1 MPTLNE
7 AVATTCAVVAQR
19 KIFCK
24 LPFAGIY
31 AVMLSTL
38 LVSLP
43 SAEME
48 KLCPAAEA
56 GTVMV
61 SVSLLLPVYPDTLA
75 PAGRAEVSRV

>member
-1 MPTLNE
+1 
-7 AVATTCAVVAQR
+7 
-19 KIFCK
+19 
-24 LPFAGIY
+24 
-31 AVMLSTL
+31 MLSTL